1 MSFQMSSELVAS
13 KTSAPLGAV
22 ITVHAL
28 AAKTA
33 VKVSWA
39 KETSFSHNGETQ
51 ATTSANTCR

>member
-1 MSFQMSSELVAS
+1 MMSSELVAS

-22 ITVHAL
+22 ITAQAL